1 MSKFSDSA
9 LPAPLLQAVEQR
21 GYSEMT
27 PIQAQAL
34 PVMLAGKDVRAQAMT
49 GSGKTAAF
57 GLGLLAHLD
66 AAQVNKLQALVL
78 CPTRELADQVAK
90 EIRALASTL
99 PNVKLLSLCGG
110 VPIQHQLSS
119 LVHVPHIVVGTP
131 GRVRDLAQRGA
142 LNLGT
147 ARTVVLDEA
156 DRMLDMGFMEDVHA
170 ILNFTRASRRTWLFS
185 ATYPAEIE
193 ELSAG
198 CQRQPQ
204 SIVVEQQHT
213 ASSIAQQFYKVEIS
227 TKPQA
232 VMALLA
238 QQQPDAC
245 LMFCQ
250 TKIDTSSLTKQ
261 LQKHGVIA
269 QALHGDLDQR
279 QREEAL
285 VQFANGSCPV
295 LVATDVA
302 ARGLDIKDLPLVI
315 SYELSPDPEVHTH
328 RVGRTGRAGASG
340 LVLNLVAERERG
352 RLERIAPDLAEEPQ
366 WSALP
371 KLPSSPSF
379 PQPSMATLVIDA
391 GRKHKLR
398 PGDILG
404 ALTAQAGL
412 AGKEVGKIDVFATRS
427 YVGVPRKA
435 LRQVQRSLQEAGLK
449 GRKFRVRSL

>member
-1 MSKFSDSA
+1 MTKFSDSA

-21 GYSEMT
+21 GYSQMT

-66 AAQVNKLQALVL
+66 VAQVNKLQALVL

-99 PNVKLLSLCGG
+99 PNVKLLSVCGG

-142 LNLGT
+142 LNLGS

-170 ILNFTRASRRTWLFS
+170 ILNFTRSSRRTWLFS

-204 SIVVEQQHT
+204 SVVVEQQHT
-213 ASSIAQQFYKVEIS
+213 ASSIAQCFYKVEIAQ
-227 TKPQA
+227 KPQA
-232 VMALLA
+232 VMALLEE
-238 QQQPDAC
+238 QQAEAC
-245 LMFCQ
+245 LIFCQ
-250 TKIDTSSLTKQ
+250 TKNDTRNLTKQ
-261 LQKHGVIA
+261 LQKHGVTA
-269 QALHGDLDQR
+269 EALHGDLDQR

-340 LVLNLVAERERG
+340 LVLNLVAEREGG
-352 RLERIAPDLAEEPQ
+352 RLERITPDLAEVPQ
-366 WSALP
+366 WS
-371 KLPSSPSF
+371 KLPPLPAKPQY
-379 PQPSMATLVIDA
+379 PQPSMGTLVIDA

-398 PGDILG
+398 PGDIVG
-404 ALTAQAGL
+404 ALTGQAGL
-412 AGKEVGKIDVFATRS
+412 AGDEVGKIDVFPTRS
-427 YVGVPRKA
+427 YVGVPRQA
-435 LRQVQRSLQEAGLK
+435 LRQAQCSLQEAGVK